1 MRLLA
6 MQNVLLGTGEEASNG
21 LLAIVPEE
29 EGKSLDQLLN
39 TLKEV
44 DAKIQTLTATSDR
57 EQVVSKLQKS
67 IGDLRALVA
76 ADAEK
81 QPSAPQTAE
90 NR

>member
-1 MRLLA
+1 M
-6 MQNVLLGTGEEASNG
+6 
-21 LLAIVPEE
+21 PEE
-29 EGKSLDQLLN
+29 GGKSLDQLLN

-57 EQVVSKLQKS
+57 EKVVSVLQKN
-67 IGDLRALVA
+67 IDDLRVLAA
-76 ADAEK
+76 ADGQN